1 MENEMMN
8 DVKELINILVTKI
21 DALENR
27 VNEMENV
34 LFNDLLNPIKE
45 AYDKADYDD
54 RLNTFKDTYSEKFAP
69 IEPQVKAVEGEDFDI
84 AKNTFD
90 DYNEDNKGME
100 EAQYVDAVVETV
112 TTQLEEIKAKLNEA
126 GISADTV
133 TVEATDNGVEVEA
146 KDEDGNIVATE
157 DEIIE
162 VVDEEPASDEGDL
175 ADFEAELNAEMD
187 KQSPVETE

>member
-126 GISADTV
+126 GIPADTV

>member
-126 GISADTV
+126 GIPADTV

-146 KDEDGNIVATE
+146 KDEDGNLVATE